1 MSIKLKINLLFLI
14 LGILSASIIAV
25 FNYTEA
31 RQRIFDDALEKA
43 ELISAYA
50 MAARQYTVQTMR
62 PLARKVA
69 GSESFHPEIMGG
81 FFVAR
86 AISEKFGQDKPGYQF
101 KQASTN
107 PVNATN
113 MADSAEMDIIAK
125 FVADRNLKMQKGIL
139 QKDGAS
145 FFYVAQPVVAQKGCL
160 SCHSSKAEAP
170 RGRRELY
177 PGEGGYGYAEN
188 SVVASFI
195 NYVPIQEA
203 LQALRLTAFKT
214 MSIGIGSVLVI
225 FITIW
230 IFINRVIARPVIELT
245 ELANE
250 MSRGK
255 RLDQEIKVPNRDEI
269 GALYESFNRMRVSV
283 VKLAKLL
290 KQKKQ

>member
-1 MSIKLKINLLFLI
+1 MSIKVKINLLFLI
-14 LGILSASIIAV
+14 LGTLSAAIIAV

-69 GSESFHPEIMGG
+69 GPESFHPEIMGG

-86 AISEKFGQDKPGYQF
+86 AISERFGQDKPGYQF
-101 KQASTN
+101 KQASNN
-107 PVNATN
+107 PVNAVN
-113 MADSAEMDIIAK
+113 KADRTEMDIITR
-125 FVADRNLKMQKGIL
+125 FVQDRNLKVQKGIIERN
-139 QKDGAS
+139 GAS
-145 FFYVAQPVVAQKGCL
+145 YFFVAQPVVAQKGCL
-160 SCHSSKAEAP
+160 ACHSSKADAP

-177 PGEGGYGYAEN
+177 PGDGGYGYAAN

-203 LQALRLTAFKT
+203 LQDLRLTAFKT

-225 FITIW
+225 FAAIW
-230 IFINRVIARPVIELT
+230 VFINRVIARPVIELT
-245 ELANE
+245 HLANE

-255 RLDQEIKVPNRDEI
+255 KLDQEIKPPSRDEI

-283 VKLAKLL
+283 VKLAKMLRQR
-290 KQKKQ
+290 KQ